1 MKKMII
7 ISILPILLFFVVLIG
22 VVGSVSNDSSSSSNI
37 NASEVQGL
45 PSTIKEEMV
54 IASLEVQA
62 KYGYPTSVCLA
73 QIIQESSG
81 KNEGLSK
88 LAYEH
93 CNLFGLKASRGWDGK
108 IIEMQTKEQD
118 KNGNEYTIYAK
129 FRKYD
134 TWTDSINDRAELLKK
149 SSTYDVDGITNADEF
164 AKRLEKWATDI
175 DYSETLI
182 KHMKK
187 YDLYKFDTMT
197 VEEFKEDSNNIMV
210 SGDSELGNAIANSAL
225 SKRGC
230 QYVWGASGPD
240 TFDCSGL
247 VWWAC
252 NENGVKFERTTAS
265 QLSKMGK
272 SVKYEELQA
281 GDIITFKTDPSYV
294 SHVGIYIGN
303 GQMVH
308 APNRTTVVKVQQ
320 ITSGYYYERI
330 YNCRRLY

>member
-22 VVGSVSNDSSSSSNI
+22 VVASVSNDSGSSSNI

-45 PSTIKEEMV
+45 PSAIKEEIV
-54 IASLEVQA
+54 IASLEVQV
-62 KYGYPTSVCLA
+62 KYGYPASVCLA

-93 CNLFGLKASRGWDGK
+93 CNLFGLKASRGWYGK
-108 IIEMQTKEQD
+108 IVEMQTKEQD

-134 TWTDSINDRAELLKK
+134 TWTDSINDRAEMLKK
-149 SSTYDVDGITNADEF
+149 SSTYDVDGITDADEF
-164 AKRLEKWATDI
+164 AKRLEKWATDT
-175 DYSETLI
+175 DYPETLI

-197 VEEFKEDSNNIMV
+197 VEEFRADSNNIMAN
-210 SGDSELGNAIANSAL
+210 GDSESGNAIANSAL

-230 QYVWGASGPD
+230 QYVWGANGPD

-281 GDIITFKTDPSYV
+281 GDIITFKTDPSYI

>member
-1 MKKMII
+1 
-7 ISILPILLFFVVLIG
+7 
-22 VVGSVSNDSSSSSNI
+22 
-37 NASEVQGL
+37 
-45 PSTIKEEMV
+45 
-54 IASLEVQA
+54 
-62 KYGYPTSVCLA
+62 
-73 QIIQESSG
+73 
-81 KNEGLSK
+81 
-88 LAYEH
+88 
-93 CNLFGLKASRGWDGK
+93 
-108 IIEMQTKEQD
+108 
-118 KNGNEYTIYAK
+118 
-129 FRKYD
+129 
-134 TWTDSINDRAELLKK
+134 
-149 SSTYDVDGITNADEF
+149 
-164 AKRLEKWATDI
+164 
-175 DYSETLI
+175 
-182 KHMKK
+182 MKK

-197 VEEFKEDSNNIMV
+197 VEEFRADSNNIMAN
-210 SGDSELGNAIANSAL
+210 GDSESGNAIANSAL

-230 QYVWGASGPD
+230 QYVWGANGPD

-303 GQMVH
+303 EQMVH

-320 ITSGYYYERI
+320 ITSGYYYERM